1 MVETSESDTSSDELN
16 HFAEVNSMD
25 NKGNDPMYV
34 SPRVNGGSC
43 RMQIDTGSARSII
56 TLSEFKDKFPG
67 QELKKTSVMFKT
79 YTGQLVQPNG
89 KFIAHVKLHGQKRKL
104 PLFVVPNGS
113 NALLGRDWLREL
125 QLNWAEVKAVSI
137 AESINSVSA
146 NKQAHKPE
154 MDTRVQ
160 RLIDKHKSLFSPGVG
175 KLKHITAKFTLKP
188 DAVPKF
194 VKARPVPFSQRD
206 KVGEELDKLEKQGII
221 SKVSHSEW
229 GSPIVV
235 VPKKNGD
242 VRICADFKSTLNPAL
257 IPEQYPL
264 PKIQDLCASFR
275 GEKFSKIDLT
285 KAYHTMEVDPDH
297 RKYLCITTHKSLYV
311 YNNLPMGVT
320 DASAKWQKTI
330 EMILNGIDNVIVN
343 QDDIGT
349 TGANDDEHL
358 DTLSQV
364 FTRLEEYGL
373 KANVEKCTFM
383 QPAMT
388 FCGHRITKHG
398 IQQMDDKIQAITDA
412 PRPENQKELSSFLG
426 LVNYYHRFVPNISR
440 ILKPL
445 YELTTDGAQ
454 WDWNKAHENAFMQAK
469 HEIASDRVLAHYD
482 PKLPVHVQCDAGPNG
497 LGVVMSHIMPD
508 NTERPV
514 IFLSRTLKHQ
524 RRITVISKKKPLPLY
539 GELRGSII
547 TSTGDIFI

>member
-1 MVETSESDTSSDELN
+1 MDETSESDTSSDELN

-34 SPRVNGGSC
+34 SPRVNGVSC

-67 QELKKTSVMFKT
+67 QELKKTSVLFKT

-146 NKQAHKPE
+146 NKQANKPE

-242 VRICADFKSTLNPAL
+242 VRICADFKSTLNPVL

-275 GEKFSKIDLT
+275 
-285 KAYHTMEVDPDH
+285 
-297 RKYLCITTHKSLYV
+297 RKVLEDRLNKSL
-311 YNNLPMGVT
+311 
-320 DASAKWQKTI
+320 SH
-330 EMILNGIDNVIVN
+330 NGS
-343 QDDIGT
+343 GP
-349 TGANDDEHL
+349 GPPK
-358 DTLSQV
+358 V
-364 FTRLEEYGL
+364 F
-373 KANVEKCTFM
+373 M
-383 QPAMT
+383 
-388 FCGHRITKHG
+388 
-398 IQQMDDKIQAITDA
+398 
-412 PRPENQKELSSFLG
+412 
-426 LVNYYHRFVPNISR
+426 YH
-440 ILKPL
+440 
-445 YELTTDGAQ
+445 
-454 WDWNKAHENAFMQAK
+454 NA
-469 HEIASDRVLAHYD
+469 
-482 PKLPVHVQCDAGPNG
+482 
-497 LGVVMSHIMPD
+497 
-508 NTERPV
+508 
-514 IFLSRTLKHQ
+514 
-524 RRITVISKKKPLPLY
+524 
-539 GELRGSII
+539 
-547 TSTGDIFI
+547 